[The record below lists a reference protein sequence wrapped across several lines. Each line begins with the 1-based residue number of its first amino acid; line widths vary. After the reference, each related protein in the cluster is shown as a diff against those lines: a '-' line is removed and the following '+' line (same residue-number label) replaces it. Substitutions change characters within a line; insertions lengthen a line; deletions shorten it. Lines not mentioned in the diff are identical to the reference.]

1 MGIIWDDIRMIV
13 DNKYLRD
20 EIEKQ
25 GYTFY
30 ILDGVFKSS
39 DDIAVQ
45 AIIDTFD
52 PLPYAQAEALELVKE
67 ASAKKRLQYVTQ
79 AAGKDAEYTFKAQ
92 EAVQFGIDGTIGV
105 FMQARMD
112 ATGETAQQT
121 ADLWNAR
128 SAGWKAVGAAIA
140 GLEDKAS
147 NDIEAETNW
156 QNCKAIAETII
167 AQIEAL

>member
-1 MGIIWDDIRMIV
+1 MI
-13 DNKYLRD
+13 NY
-20 EIEKQ
+20 IEKGKWLHDAIHEAGNSLYQ
-25 GYTFY
+25 E
-30 ILDGVFKSS
+30 DGVWITDSE
-39 DDIAVQ
+39 IQVQ
-45 AIIDTFD
+45 AIIDSFD
-52 PLPYAQAEALELVKE
+52 PLPYAQLEALELVKE
-67 ASAKKRLQYVTQ
+67 ASAQKRLQYVTQ

-92 EAVQFGIDGTIGV
+92 EAVQYGIDGTIGV
-105 FMQARMD
+105 FMQARMT

-147 NDIEAETNW
+147 KDIEAETNW
-156 QNCKAIAETII
+156 LNCKVIAETII

>member
-1 MGIIWDDIRMIV
+1 MIAYINKGEWLSDAIYQAGHFLMRRNNIWI
-13 DNKYLRD
+13 
-20 EIEKQ
+20 
-25 GYTFY
+25 
-30 ILDGVFKSS
+30 SS
-39 DDIAVQ
+39 DDVAVQ
-45 AIIDTFD
+45 QIIDTFD
-52 PLPYAQAEALELVKE
+52 PLPYAQSEALELVKE

-92 EAVQFGIDGTIGV
+92 EAIQFGVDGTIGV
-105 FMQARMD
+105 FMQARMT

-147 NDIEAETNW
+147 KDIETEINW
-156 QNCKAIAETII
+156 LNCKVIADSII